1 LEKNNCLRC
10 ASRAAAAFGRSGR
23 QFSPGR
29 KPHYGMRNWRQN
41 IMNTLAKLT
50 TSTAPN
56 AAILIRLMVG
66 AVFLS
71 EGI

>member
-1 LEKNNCLRC
+1 
-10 ASRAAAAFGRSGR
+10 
-23 QFSPGR
+23 
-29 KPHYGMRNWRQN
+29 MRNWRQN